1 MLLKSIAKKAKQSLF
16 LYYNNDDVLMAKKTE
31 KPSNPYK
38 SEPESN
44 LPRPKIPFFYSL
56 IALALIIGVQ
66 LAFFWS
72 GSTPEVPYSTFRSLI
87 AENKVESVK
96 LAPEKIMVQLKQGVT
111 VSVGAAEGDQP
122 SVSAPKSS
130 SKPSNELVVTPVR
143 DDKLIELLESKGV
156 RYQGVQGNSWIGELL
171 QWIIPFG
178 LLLGMYFFVFRRMGG
193 PGSQFMNIG
202 KNKAALYENFD
213 EHTRITFKDVAGLDE
228 AKAEVM
234 EVVDFLKDPK
244 KYTTLGGKLP
254 KGVLLVGPPG
264 TGKTLLAKAVAGEA
278 DVPFFSL
285 SGSDFVEMF
294 VGVGAARV
302 RDLFKQ
308 AKEKAPCIIFIDEID
323 AVGRSRGKGVMMG
336 ANDERENTLNQL
348 LVEMDGF
355 ATDKGVILIAATN
368 RPDVLDSALLR
379 PGRFDRQIMVDKPDL
394 KGRVDI
400 LKVHTKSLS
409 LGNDVNL
416 KTLASQTPGF
426 AGAEIANAA
435 NEAALLASRR
445 NKQTIDMKDF
455 EDAIERVVAGLEKKN
470 KVINPRERQI
480 VAYHEA
486 GHAIVSWMMV
496 ENDPVQKISIVPR
509 GMSALGYTMNIPL
522 EDRYLMTRRELFARI
537 CGLLGGRIAEQ
548 VIFGEIS
555 TGAQNDLEKVTSIA
569 YNMVMVYGM
578 SEKLGNISFY
588 DSHNS
593 GYGMEKKYGEETA
606 RLIDQEVRH
615 IIEEARVAVLEL
627 LAEHRDKLER
637 LASELLQKEMLQQS
651 QIEEILGKRPGGN
664 LFPSSYDDV
673 EEVEVDAAPSVTC
686 EAAVVENGT
695 AVSATTDKAKSQLSP
710 CEQKALEE
718 AVARIQRAR
727 EQREAQQQQQNPP
740 SEV

>member
-1 MLLKSIAKKAKQSLF
+1 
-16 LYYNNDDVLMAKKTE
+16 MAKKPL

-38 SEPESN
+38 NEPEN
-44 LPRPKIPFFYSL
+44 NIPRPKFSIMYYVVVIVLL
-56 IALALIIGVQ
+56 IGIQ
-66 LAFFWS
+66 LAVFWP
-72 GSTPEVPYSTFRSLI
+72 GSTKEIAYSEFRKLI
-87 AENKVESVK
+87 TEDKIESVK
-96 LAPEKIMVQLKQGVT
+96 IAQEKIYIKLKP
-111 VSVGAAEGDQP
+111 GAITSIAAKEQP
-122 SVSAPKSS
+122 KDAPGLFPSQS
-130 SKPSNELVVTPVR
+130 TSKPDEIVVNPVR
-143 DDKLIELLESKGV
+143 DDTLIALLESKGIK
-156 RYQGVQGNSWIGELL
+156 YQGVASTTWISELI
-171 QWIIPFG
+171 QWILPFA
-178 LLLGMYFFVFRRMGG
+178 LLIGIYFFVFRRMGG
-193 PGSQFMNIG
+193 AGSQFMNIG
-202 KNKAALYENFD
+202 KNKAALYENLD

-278 DVPFFSL
+278 DVPFFSI

-323 AVGRSRGKGVMMG
+323 AVGRSRGKGAMMG

-355 ATDKGVILIAATN
+355 ATDKGVILMAATN

-394 KGRVDI
+394 KGRIDI
-400 LKVHTKSLS
+400 FKVHTKALSLS
-409 LGNDVNL
+409 ENVNL

-426 AGAEIANAA
+426 AGAEIANTA

-445 NKQTIDMKDF
+445 NKLSIEMKDF
-455 EDAIERVVAGLEKKN
+455 EDAIERCIAGLEKKN
-470 KVINPRERQI
+470 KVINPREKQI

-486 GHAIVSWMMV
+486 GHAIVSWMMP

-522 EDRYLMTRRELFARI
+522 EDRYLMTKTELLARI
-537 CGLLGGRIAEQ
+537 CGLLGGRIAELI
-548 VIFGEIS
+548 IFNEIS

-578 SEKLGNISFY
+578 SDKLGNLSFFESNNPY
-588 DSHNS
+588 
-593 GYGMEKKYGEETA
+593 YGSPGIDKKYSEETA
-606 RLIDQEVRH
+606 RLIDREVMA
-615 IIEEARVAVLEL
+615 IVEDARLHVLNL
-627 LAEHRDKLER
+627 LTLHREKLEK
-637 LASELLQKEMLQQS
+637 LASELLLKEMLQYA
-651 QIEEILGKRPGGN
+651 QIEEILGKRAEG
-664 LFPSSYDDV
+664 LFPVQAEEEDD
-673 EEVEVDAAPSVTC
+673 T
-686 EAAVVENGT
+686 VENEQPVT
-695 AVSATTDKAKSQLSP
+695 SQNNSDQLSTK
-710 CEQKALEE
+710 EQAELER
-718 AVARIQRAR
+718 AVARLR
-727 EQREAQQQQQNPP
+727 EVRN
-740 SEV
+740 

>member
-1 MLLKSIAKKAKQSLF
+1 
-16 LYYNNDDVLMAKKTE
+16 MAKNLF
-31 KPSNPYK
+31 KPSNPYRN
-38 SEPESN
+38 EPEN
-44 LPRPKIPFFYSL
+44 NERRPKFSILYYVMVILLL
-56 IALALIIGVQ
+56 IGIQ

-72 GSTPEVPYSTFRSLI
+72 GSSVEVPYSTFRKYI
-87 AENKVESVK
+87 AENKLESVK
-96 LAPEKIMVQLKQGVT
+96 ISPERIYIKLKPDAKSAVPAPE
-111 VSVGAAEGDQP
+111 P
-122 SVSAPKSS
+122 SREKPEMLLPGSSDKSG
-130 SKPSNELVVTPVR
+130 ELFVTPVR
-143 DDKLIELLESKGV
+143 DEQLVELLESKGIK
-156 RYQGVQGNSWIGELL
+156 YQGMPSNTWLGELL
-171 QWIIPFG
+171 QWILPFA
-178 LLLGMYFFVFRRMGG
+178 LLIGIYFFVFRRMGG
-193 PGSQFMNIG
+193 PGSQFMNIS
-202 KNKAALYENFD
+202 KNKAALYENLD

-244 KYTTLGGKLP
+244 KYTKLGGKLP

-278 DVPFFSL
+278 EVPFFSI

-302 RDLFKQ
+302 RDLFRQ

-323 AVGRSRGKGVMMG
+323 AVGRSRGKGAMMG

-355 ATDKGVILIAATN
+355 ATDKGVILMAATN

-394 KGRVDI
+394 KGRIDI
-400 LKVHTKSLS
+400 FKVHTKNLS
-409 LGNDVNL
+409 LAPDVNL
-416 KTLASQTPGF
+416 KALASQTPGF

-445 NKQTIDMKDF
+445 EKQSIEMKDF

-486 GHAIVSWMMV
+486 GHAIVSWMMP

-522 EDRYLMTRRELFARI
+522 EDRYLMTKSELFARI

-548 VIFGEIS
+548 IIFSEIS
-555 TGAQNDLEKVTSIA
+555 TGAQNDLEKITGIA
-569 YNMVMVYGM
+569 YNMVLVYGM
-578 SEKLGNISFY
+578 SDRIGNLSY
-588 DSHNS
+588 YESNNPYS
-593 GYGMEKKYGEETA
+593 GGPGIDRRYSEDTA
-606 RLIDQEVRH
+606 RLIDSEVNA
-615 IIEEARVAVLEL
+615 IVEQARQRVTDL
-627 LAEHRDKLER
+627 LTTNRDKLEA
-637 LASELLQKEMLQQS
+637 LAKELLGKEMLQYC
-651 QIEEILGKRPGGN
+651 QIEEILGKRPEGSYPSHLHTDCSGN
-664 LFPSSYDDV
+664 GAVHESP
-673 EEVEVDAAPSVTC
+673 EEQEKSDMSETERQEL
-686 EAAVVENGT
+686 EAAVARLKEKRPPEN
-695 AVSATTDKAKSQLSP
+695 
-710 CEQKALEE
+710 
-718 AVARIQRAR
+718 
-727 EQREAQQQQQNPP
+727 
-740 SEV
+740 

>member
-1 MLLKSIAKKAKQSLF
+1 
-16 LYYNNDDVLMAKKTE
+16 MAKKTL

-38 SEPESN
+38 NQQEN
-44 LPRPKIPFFYSL
+44 NIPRPKFPIMYYVVVIVL
-56 IALALIIGVQ
+56 LIGVQ

-72 GSTPEVPYSTFRSLI
+72 GSTQEIPYSTFRKLI
-87 AENKVESVK
+87 AENQVVSVK
-96 LAPEKIMVQLKQGVT
+96 ISPEKIYVKLKP
-111 VSVGAAEGDQP
+111 GAETGLAVKGSQKEGPGISFPQ
-122 SVSAPKSS
+122 ST
-130 SKPSNELVVTPVR
+130 SKQDEIIVNPVR
-143 DDKLIELLESKGV
+143 DEGLIELLESKGIK
-156 RYQGVQGNSWIGELL
+156 YQGLPSSTWISELL
-171 QWIIPFG
+171 QWIVPFG
-178 LLLGMYFFVFRRMGG
+178 LLIGIYFFVFRRMGA

-202 KNKAALYENFD
+202 KNKAALYENLD

-278 DVPFFSL
+278 DVPFFSI

-323 AVGRSRGKGVMMG
+323 AVGRSRGKGAMMG

-394 KGRVDI
+394 KGRIDI
-400 LKVHTKSLS
+400 FKVHTKDLSLS
-409 LGNDVNL
+409 KDVNL
-416 KTLASQTPGF
+416 KALASQTPGF

-445 NKQTIDMKDF
+445 NKKSIEMKDF
-455 EDAIERVVAGLEKKN
+455 EDAIERCVAGLEKKN
-470 KVINPRERQI
+470 KVINPREKQI

-486 GHAIVSWMMV
+486 GHAIVSWMMPD
-496 ENDPVQKISIVPR
+496 NDPVQKISIVPR

-522 EDRYLMTRRELFARI
+522 EDRYLMTKSELLGRI
-537 CGLLGGRIAEQ
+537 CGLLGGRIAELI
-548 VIFGEIS
+548 IFSEIS

-569 YNMVMVYGM
+569 YNMVTVYGM
-578 SEKLGNISFY
+578 SEKLGNLSFY
-588 DSHNS
+588 ESNNPY
-593 GYGMEKKYGEETA
+593 YGGPGIDKKYGEETA
-606 RLIDQEVRH
+606 RLIDREVMSIVEESRMKVMNLLTQNRH
-615 IIEEARVAVLEL
+615 
-627 LAEHRDKLER
+627 KLEQ
-637 LASELLQKEMLQQS
+637 LASELLLKEMLQYS
-651 QIEEILGKRPGGN
+651 QIEEILGKRPEG
-664 LFPSSYDDV
+664 LFPVHIEEELLLVNDD
-673 EEVEVDAAPSVTC
+673 
-686 EAAVVENGT
+686 ENHEKLT
-695 AVSATTDKAKSQLSP
+695 VQSNSEQLSDK
-710 CEQKALEE
+710 EQAELEE
-718 AVARIQRAR
+718 AVARLKQGRKIQ
-727 EQREAQQQQQNPP
+727 EN
-740 SEV
+740 

>member
-1 MLLKSIAKKAKQSLF
+1 
-16 LYYNNDDVLMAKKTE
+16 MAKNTI

-38 SEPESN
+38 NQPENN
-44 LPRPKIPFFYSL
+44 LPRPKFPIMYYVVVIVL
-56 IALALIIGVQ
+56 LIGVQ

-72 GSTPEVPYSTFRSLI
+72 GSTQEIPYSTFRKLI
-87 AENKVESVK
+87 AENQVVSVK
-96 LAPEKIMVQLKQGVT
+96 ISPEKIYVKLKP
-111 VSVGAAEGDQP
+111 GAETGLAVKGSQKEGPGISFPQ
-122 SVSAPKSS
+122 ST
-130 SKPSNELVVTPVR
+130 SKQDEIIVNPVR
-143 DDKLIELLESKGV
+143 DEGLIELLESKGIK
-156 RYQGVQGNSWIGELL
+156 YQGLPSSTWISELL
-171 QWIIPFG
+171 QWIVPFG
-178 LLLGMYFFVFRRMGG
+178 LLIGIYFFVFRRMGA

-202 KNKAALYENFD
+202 KNKAALYENLD

-278 DVPFFSL
+278 DVPFFSI

-323 AVGRSRGKGVMMG
+323 AVGRSRGKGAMMG

-394 KGRVDI
+394 KGRIDI
-400 LKVHTKSLS
+400 FKVHTKDLSLS
-409 LGNDVNL
+409 KDVNL
-416 KTLASQTPGF
+416 KALASQTPGF

-445 NKQTIDMKDF
+445 NKKSIEMKDF
-455 EDAIERVVAGLEKKN
+455 EDAIERCVAGLEKKN
-470 KVINPRERQI
+470 KVINPREKQI

-486 GHAIVSWMMV
+486 GHAIVSWMMPD
-496 ENDPVQKISIVPR
+496 NDPVQKISIVPR

-522 EDRYLMTRRELFARI
+522 EDRYLMTKSELLGRI
-537 CGLLGGRIAEQ
+537 CGLLGGRIAELI
-548 VIFGEIS
+548 IFSEIS

-569 YNMVMVYGM
+569 YNMVTVYGM
-578 SEKLGNISFY
+578 SDKLGNLSFY
-588 DSHNS
+588 ESNNPY
-593 GYGMEKKYGEETA
+593 YGGPGIDKKYGEETA
-606 RLIDQEVRH
+606 RLIDREVMSIVEESRMKVMNLLTQNRH
-615 IIEEARVAVLEL
+615 
-627 LAEHRDKLER
+627 KLEQ
-637 LASELLQKEMLQQS
+637 LASELLLKEMLQYS
-651 QIEEILGKRPGGN
+651 QIEEILGKRPEG
-664 LFPSSYDDV
+664 LFPV
-673 EEVEVDAAPSVTC
+673 HIEEESLL
-686 EAAVVENGT
+686 ENEDGNQEKST
-695 AVSATTDKAKSQLSP
+695 VQSNSEQLTDK
-710 CEQKALEE
+710 EQAELEE
-718 AVARIQRAR
+718 AVARLKQGRIIQ
-727 EQREAQQQQQNPP
+727 EN
-740 SEV
+740 

>member
-1 MLLKSIAKKAKQSLF
+1 
-16 LYYNNDDVLMAKKTE
+16 MAKNTI

-38 SEPESN
+38 NQPENN
-44 LPRPKIPFFYSL
+44 LPRPKFPIMYYVVVIVL
-56 IALALIIGVQ
+56 LIGVQ

-72 GSTPEVPYSTFRSLI
+72 GSTQEIPYSTFRKLI
-87 AENKVESVK
+87 AENQVVSVK
-96 LAPEKIMVQLKQGVT
+96 ISPEKIYVKLKP
-111 VSVGAAEGDQP
+111 GAETGLAVKGSQKEGPGISFPQ
-122 SVSAPKSS
+122 ST
-130 SKPSNELVVTPVR
+130 SKQDEIIVNPVR
-143 DDKLIELLESKGV
+143 DEGLIELLESKGIK
-156 RYQGVQGNSWIGELL
+156 YQGLPSSTWISELL
-171 QWIIPFG
+171 QWIVPFG
-178 LLLGMYFFVFRRMGG
+178 LLIGIYFFVFRRMGA

-202 KNKAALYENFD
+202 KNKAALYENLD

-278 DVPFFSL
+278 DVPFFSI

-323 AVGRSRGKGVMMG
+323 AVGRSRGKGAMMG

-394 KGRVDI
+394 KGRIDI
-400 LKVHTKSLS
+400 FKVHTKDLSLS
-409 LGNDVNL
+409 KDVNL
-416 KTLASQTPGF
+416 KALASQTPGF

-445 NKQTIDMKDF
+445 NKKSIEMKDF
-455 EDAIERVVAGLEKKN
+455 EDAIERCVAGLEKKN
-470 KVINPRERQI
+470 KVINPREKQI

-486 GHAIVSWMMV
+486 GHAIVSWMMPD
-496 ENDPVQKISIVPR
+496 NDPVQKISIVPR

-522 EDRYLMTRRELFARI
+522 EDRYLMTKSELLGRI
-537 CGLLGGRIAEQ
+537 CGLLGGRIAELI
-548 VIFGEIS
+548 IFSEIS

-569 YNMVMVYGM
+569 YNMVTVYGM
-578 SEKLGNISFY
+578 SEKLGNLSFY
-588 DSHNS
+588 ESNNPY
-593 GYGMEKKYGEETA
+593 YGGPGIDKKYGEETA
-606 RLIDQEVRH
+606 RLIDREVMSIVEESRMKVMNLLTQNRH
-615 IIEEARVAVLEL
+615 
-627 LAEHRDKLER
+627 KLEQ
-637 LASELLQKEMLQQS
+637 LASELLLKEMLQYS
-651 QIEEILGKRPGGN
+651 QIEEILGKRPEG
-664 LFPSSYDDV
+664 LFPVHIEEELLLVNDD
-673 EEVEVDAAPSVTC
+673 
-686 EAAVVENGT
+686 ENHEKLT
-695 AVSATTDKAKSQLSP
+695 VQSNSEQLSDK
-710 CEQKALEE
+710 EQAELEE
-718 AVARIQRAR
+718 AVARLKQGRKIQ
-727 EQREAQQQQQNPP
+727 EN
-740 SEV
+740 

>member
-1 MLLKSIAKKAKQSLF
+1 
-16 LYYNNDDVLMAKKTE
+16 MAKKTG

-38 SEPESN
+38 SEPETN
-44 LPRPKIPFFYSL
+44 VPRPKFPL
-56 IALALIIGVQ
+56 IYYIVAIVLLIGIQ

-72 GSTPEVPYSTFRSLI
+72 GSAPERPYSVFRQLI
-87 AENKVESVK
+87 TENKVVSVK
-96 LAPEKIMVQLKQGVT
+96 ISPERIYVKLKPGTDIGLPAKDSQKENPGI
-111 VSVGAAEGDQP
+111 SL
-122 SVSAPKSS
+122 PKSS
-130 SKPSNELVVTPVR
+130 SKPDEIVVNPVR
-143 DDKLIELLESKGV
+143 DDTLVALLESKGIE
-156 RYQGVQGNSWIGELL
+156 YQGMPSSTWISELL
-171 QWIIPFG
+171 QWIVPFG
-178 LLLGMYFFVFRRMGG
+178 LLIGIYFFVFRRMGA

-202 KNKAALYENFD
+202 KNKAALYENLD

-278 DVPFFSL
+278 DVPFFSI

-323 AVGRSRGKGVMMG
+323 AVGRSRGKGAMMG

-394 KGRVDI
+394 KGRIDI

-409 LGNDVNL
+409 LSKEVNL

-426 AGAEIANAA
+426 AGAELANAA

-445 NKQTIDMKDF
+445 NKQSIEMKDF
-455 EDAIERVVAGLEKKN
+455 EDAIERCVAGLEKKN
-470 KVINPRERQI
+470 KVINPREKQI

-486 GHAIVSWMMV
+486 GHAIVSWLMAD
-496 ENDPVQKISIVPR
+496 NDPVQKISIVPR

-522 EDRYLMTRRELFARI
+522 EDRYLMTRSELLGRI

-548 VIFGEIS
+548 IIFSEIS

-569 YNMVMVYGM
+569 YNMVTVYGM
-578 SEKLGNISFY
+578 SEKLGNLSFY
-588 DSHNS
+588 ESNNPY
-593 GYGMEKKYGEETA
+593 YGGPGIDKKYGEETA
-606 RLIDQEVRH
+606 RLIDREVMS
-615 IIEEARVAVLEL
+615 IVEESRMKVMNL
-627 LAEHRDKLER
+627 LTENRDKLEK
-637 LASELLQKEMLQQS
+637 LASELLLKEMLQYP
-651 QIEEILGKRPGGN
+651 QIEEILGKRPEG
-664 LFPSSYDDV
+664 LFPVHLEEDLV
-673 EEVEVDAAPSVTC
+673 EEEQEQII
-686 EAAVVENGT
+686 EAGAVQNNQEQL
-695 AVSATTDKAKSQLSP
+695 TDK
-710 CEQKALEE
+710 EREELEE
-718 AVARIQRAR
+718 AVARLR
-727 EQREAQQQQQNPP
+727 ETRKI
-740 SEV
+740 SEN

>member
-1 MLLKSIAKKAKQSLF
+1 
-16 LYYNNDDVLMAKKTE
+16 MAKNSV
-31 KPSNPYK
+31 KPPNPYK
-38 SEPESN
+38 NEPEPST
-44 LPRPKIPFFYSL
+44 PRPKFPIMYYVVVIVIL
-56 IALALIIGVQ
+56 IGVQ

-72 GSTPEVPYSTFRSLI
+72 GSSQEIPYSTFRKLI
-87 AENKVESVK
+87 TEEKVVSVK
-96 LAPEKIMVQLKQGVT
+96 LSPERIYVKLKPGVDAGIPLKEPQ
-111 VSVGAAEGDQP
+111 SDNPGISMPQ
-122 SVSAPKSS
+122 SS
-130 SKPSNELVVTPVR
+130 SKQDEIYVNPVR
-143 DDKLIELLESKGV
+143 DDGLIELLEKKGV
-156 RYQGVQGNSWIGELL
+156 KYQGMPSSTWISELL
-171 QWIIPFG
+171 QWLLPFG
-178 LLLGMYFFVFRRMGG
+178 LLLGLYFFVFRKMGG

-202 KNKAALYENFD
+202 KNKAALYENLD

-234 EVVDFLKDPK
+234 EVVDFLKAPK

-323 AVGRSRGKGVMMG
+323 AVGRSRGKGAMMG

-355 ATDKGVILIAATN
+355 ATDKGVILMAATN

-394 KGRVDI
+394 KGRMDI
-400 LKVHTKSLS
+400 FKVHTKALSLS
-409 LGNDVNL
+409 KEVNL
-416 KTLASQTPGF
+416 KALASQTPGF

-445 NKQTIDMKDF
+445 NKQSIEMKDF
-455 EDAIERVVAGLEKKN
+455 EDAIERVIAGLEKKN
-470 KVINPRERQI
+470 KVINPREKQI

-486 GHAIVSWMMV
+486 GHAIVSWMMPD
-496 ENDPVQKISIVPR
+496 NDPVQKISIVPR

-522 EDRYLMTRRELFARI
+522 EDRYLMTKNELIGRI

-548 VIFGEIS
+548 IIFNEIS
-555 TGAQNDLEKVTSIA
+555 TGAQNDLEKITSIA
-569 YNMVMVYGM
+569 YNMVTVYGM

-588 DSHNS
+588 ESNNPY
-593 GYGMEKKYGEETA
+593 YGSPGVDKKYGEETA
-606 RLIDQEVRH
+606 RLIDREVMS
-615 IIEEARVAVLEL
+615 IIEDARMRVMTL
-627 LAEHRDKLER
+627 LTENRDKLEK
-637 LASELLQKEMLQQS
+637 LASELLLKEMLQYPQV
-651 QIEEILGKRPGGN
+651 EEILGKRAEG
-664 LFPSSYDDV
+664 LFPTMHL
-673 EEVEVDAAPSVTC
+673 EDAAETDTLLEVSESAGNTTQN
-686 EAAVVENGT
+686 NGT
-695 AVSATTDKAKSQLSP
+695 EQLTDQERA
-710 CEQKALEE
+710 ELEE
-718 AVARIQRAR
+718 AVTRLKQTRNLP
-727 EQREAQQQQQNPP
+727 EN
-740 SEV
+740 

>member
-1 MLLKSIAKKAKQSLF
+1 
-16 LYYNNDDVLMAKKTE
+16 MAKK
-31 KPSNPYK
+31 PNRFPNPYK
-38 SEPESN
+38 NEQESN
-44 LPRPKIPFFYSL
+44 EPRPKFSILYYAVVIVLL
-56 IALALIIGVQ
+56 IGIQ

-72 GSTPEVPYSTFRSLI
+72 GSTQEIPYSTFRQFI
-87 AENKVESVK
+87 TENKVESVK
-96 LAPEKIMVQLKQGVT
+96 ISPEKIYVKLKQAPGSGLVQKEKPQ
-111 VSVGAAEGDQP
+111 EGPGLLMQP
-122 SVSAPKSS
+122 SAKQD
-130 SKPSNELVVTPVR
+130 ELLVNPVR
-143 DDKLIELLESKGV
+143 DDQLIELLESHGV
-156 RYQGVQGNSWIGELL
+156 KYQGLPSSTWIGELV
-171 QWIIPFG
+171 QWVLPFA
-178 LLLGMYFFVFRRMGG
+178 LLIGIYFFVFRRMGA

-202 KNKAALYENFD
+202 KNKAALYENLD
-213 EHTRITFKDVAGLDE
+213 EHTRITFRDVAGLDE

-278 DVPFFSL
+278 DVPFFSI

-302 RDLFKQ
+302 RDLFRQ

-323 AVGRSRGKGVMMG
+323 AVGRSRGKGYMMG

-394 KGRVDI
+394 KGRIDI
-400 LKVHTKSLS
+400 FKVHTKSLS
-409 LGNDVNL
+409 LSKDVNL
-416 KTLASQTPGF
+416 KTLATQTPGF

-445 NKQTIDMKDF
+445 NKSSIEMKDF

-470 KVINPRERQI
+470 KVINPREKQI

-486 GHAIVSWMMV
+486 GHAIVSWLMP

-522 EDRYLMTRRELFARI
+522 EDRYLMTRNELFARI

-548 VIFGEIS
+548 IIFSEIS

-578 SEKLGNISFY
+578 SAKIGNLSFY
-588 DSHNS
+588 ESNNQYFGSPGID
-593 GYGMEKKYGEETA
+593 KKYSDETG
-606 RLIDQEVRH
+606 RLIDSEVMG
-615 IIEEARVAVLEL
+615 IINEAGTRVTDL
-627 LAEHRDKLER
+627 LTENRDKLER
-637 LASELLQKEMLQQS
+637 LACELLRREMLQYA
-651 QIEEILGKRPGGN
+651 QIEEILGKRPPG
-664 LFPSSYDDV
+664 LFPAQVD
-673 EEVEVDAAPSVTC
+673 EEPAADENSPSMEITLAT
-686 EAAVVENGT
+686 ENTENGMNL
-695 AVSATTDKAKSQLSP
+695 SEKEKA
-710 CEQKALEE
+710 ELEE
-718 AVARIQRAR
+718 AVARIR
-727 EQREAQQQQQNPP
+727 ESRTQTE
-740 SEV
+740 S

>member
-1 MLLKSIAKKAKQSLF
+1 
-16 LYYNNDDVLMAKKTE
+16 MAKKTV
-31 KPSNPYK
+31 KPPNPYK
-38 SEPESN
+38 NEPEN
-44 LPRPKIPFFYSL
+44 NIPRPKFPIMYYVVAIVIL
-56 IALALIIGVQ
+56 IGVQ

-72 GSTPEVPYSTFRSLI
+72 GSTQEIPYSAFRRLI
-87 AENKVESVK
+87 TENKVVSVK
-96 LAPEKIMVQLKQGVT
+96 ISPERIYVKLKPGTDTGIAAKEPQKDNPV
-111 VSVGAAEGDQP
+111 VSLPQ
-122 SVSAPKSS
+122 SS
-130 SKPSNELVVTPVR
+130 TKQDEIFVNPVR
-143 DDKLIELLESKGV
+143 DDGLIELLESKGIK
-156 RYQGVQGNSWIGELL
+156 YQGMPSGTWISELL
-171 QWIIPFG
+171 QWLLPFA
-178 LLLGMYFFVFRRMGG
+178 LLIGIYFFVFRRMGG

-202 KNKAALYENFD
+202 KNKAALYENLD

-278 DVPFFSL
+278 DVPFFSI

-323 AVGRSRGKGVMMG
+323 AVGRSRGKGAMMG

-394 KGRVDI
+394 KGRIDI
-400 LKVHTKSLS
+400 FKVHTKALSLS
-409 LGNDVNL
+409 KEVNL
-416 KTLASQTPGF
+416 KALASQTPGF

-445 NKQTIDMKDF
+445 NQQSIGMKDF
-455 EDAIERVVAGLEKKN
+455 EDAIERCVAGLEKKN
-470 KVINPRERQI
+470 KVINPREKQI

-486 GHAIVSWMMV
+486 GHAIVSWMMAD
-496 ENDPVQKISIVPR
+496 NDPVQKISIVPR

-522 EDRYLMTRRELFARI
+522 EDRYLMTKSELLGRI
-537 CGLLGGRIAEQ
+537 CGLLGGRIAELI
-548 VIFGEIS
+548 IFNEIS

-569 YNMVMVYGM
+569 YNMVTVYGM
-578 SEKLGNISFY
+578 SEKLGNVSFY
-588 DSHNS
+588 ESNNPY
-593 GYGMEKKYGEETA
+593 YGSPGIDKKYGEDTA
-606 RLIDQEVRH
+606 RLIDREVMSF
-615 IIEEARVAVLEL
+615 IEESRMKVMNL
-627 LAEHRDKLER
+627 LTENREKLEK
-637 LASELLQKEMLQQS
+637 LASELLLKEMLQYP
-651 QIEEILGKRPGGN
+651 QIEEILGKRPKG
-664 LFPSSYDDV
+664 LFPVHIEEELV
-673 EEVEVDAAPSVTC
+673 EDLVL
-686 EAAVVENGT
+686 ENEEQT
-695 AVSATTDKAKSQLSP
+695 IENQADPNNSEQLTDNERK
-710 CEQKALEE
+710 ELEE
-718 AVARIQRAR
+718 AVARLRQTR
-727 EQREAQQQQQNPP
+727 QNA
-740 SEV
+740 EN

>member
-1 MLLKSIAKKAKQSLF
+1 MVKKLI
-16 LYYNNDDVLMAKKTE
+16 

-38 SEPESN
+38 NEPETN
-44 LPRPKIPFFYSL
+44 VPRPKFSIIYYVVVVALL
-56 IALALIIGVQ
+56 IGINLS
-66 LAFFWS
+66 FFWS
-72 GSTPEVPYSTFRSLI
+72 GSTQEIPYSAFRKLI
-87 AENKVESVK
+87 AENKIESVK
-96 LAPEKIMVQLKQGVT
+96 IAQERIYIKLK
-111 VSVGAAEGDQP
+111 P
-122 SVSAPKSS
+122 SVESTVTPKAPQKDEPGFFAPRTS
-130 SKPSNELVVTPVR
+130 SKQDEIYVNTVR
-143 DDKLIELLESKGV
+143 DESLIELLESKGV
-156 RYQGVQGNSWIGELL
+156 KYQGVPSSTWISELL
-171 QWIIPFG
+171 QWILPFG
-178 LLLGMYFFVFRRMGG
+178 LLIGIYFFVFRRMGA
-193 PGSQFMNIG
+193 PGSQFMNIS
-202 KNKAALYENFD
+202 KNKAALYENLD

-278 DVPFFSL
+278 DVPFFSI

-323 AVGRSRGKGVMMG
+323 AVGRSRGKGAMMG

-394 KGRVDI
+394 KGRIDI
-400 LKVHTKSLS
+400 FKVHTKKLSLS
-409 LGNDVNL
+409 ADVNL

-426 AGAEIANAA
+426 AGAEIANTA

-445 NKQTIDMKDF
+445 NKLSIEMEDF
-455 EDAIERVVAGLEKKN
+455 EDAIERCVAGLEKKN
-470 KVINPRERQI
+470 KVINPREKQI

-486 GHAIVSWMMV
+486 GHAIVSWMMP

-522 EDRYLMTRRELFARI
+522 EDRYLMTKTELLARI

-548 VIFGEIS
+548 IIFSEIS

-578 SEKLGNISFY
+578 SDKLGNLSFFESNNPY
-588 DSHNS
+588 
-593 GYGMEKKYGEETA
+593 YGSPGIDKKYGEETA
-606 RLIDQEVRH
+606 RLIDREVMS
-615 IIEEARVAVLEL
+615 IVEESRIKVVEMLTVNRE
-627 LAEHRDKLER
+627 KLEK
-637 LASELLQKEMLQQS
+637 LASELLLKEMLQYS
-651 QIEEILGKRPGGN
+651 QIEEILGKRPEG
-664 LFPSSYDDV
+664 LFPV
-673 EEVEVDAAPSVTC
+673 QPEEESVFQSDLRSP
-686 EAAVVENGT
+686 EKT
-695 AVSATTDKAKSQLSP
+695 ATEESTAQLSET
-710 CEQKALEE
+710 EQAELER
-718 AVARIQRAR
+718 AVAKLR
-727 EQREAQQQQQNPP
+727 EIRKIPEN
-740 SEV
+740 

>member
-1 MLLKSIAKKAKQSLF
+1 
-16 LYYNNDDVLMAKKTE
+16 MAKKTV

-38 SEPESN
+38 NEPEN
-44 LPRPKIPFFYSL
+44 NVPRPKFPIMYYVVVVVL
-56 IALALIIGVQ
+56 LIGVQ

-72 GSTPEVPYSTFRSLI
+72 GSTQEIPYSTFRQLI
-87 AENKVESVK
+87 TENKVVSVK
-96 LAPEKIMVQLKQGVT
+96 ISPERIYVKLKPGTETGIAAKEPQKDNPV
-111 VSVGAAEGDQP
+111 VSLPQ
-122 SVSAPKSS
+122 SS
-130 SKPSNELVVTPVR
+130 SKQDEIFVNPVH
-143 DDKLIELLESKGV
+143 DDTLIELLESKGIK
-156 RYQGVQGNSWIGELL
+156 YQGMPSSTWISELL
-171 QWIIPFG
+171 QWLLPFA
-178 LLLGMYFFVFRRMGG
+178 LLIGIYFFVFRRMGG

-202 KNKAALYENFD
+202 KNKAALYENLD

-278 DVPFFSL
+278 DVPFFSI

-323 AVGRSRGKGVMMG
+323 AVGRSRGKGAMMG

-394 KGRVDI
+394 KGRIDI
-400 LKVHTKSLS
+400 FKVHTKALSLS
-409 LGNDVNL
+409 KEVNL
-416 KTLASQTPGF
+416 KAHASQTPGF

-445 NKQTIDMKDF
+445 NKQSIDMKDF
-455 EDAIERVVAGLEKKN
+455 EDAIERCVAGLEKKN
-470 KVINPRERQI
+470 KVINPREKQI

-486 GHAIVSWMMV
+486 GHAIVSWMMPD
-496 ENDPVQKISIVPR
+496 NDPVQKISIVPR

-522 EDRYLMTRRELFARI
+522 EDRYLMTKSELLGRI
-537 CGLLGGRIAEQ
+537 CGLLGGRIAELI
-548 VIFGEIS
+548 IFSEIS

-569 YNMVMVYGM
+569 YNMVTVYGM
-578 SEKLGNISFY
+578 SEKLGNLSFY
-588 DSHNS
+588 ESNNPY
-593 GYGMEKKYGEETA
+593 YGSPGIDKKYGEETA
-606 RLIDQEVRH
+606 RLIDREVMS
-615 IIEEARVAVLEL
+615 IVEESRMKVMNL
-627 LAEHRDKLER
+627 LTENREKLEK
-637 LASELLQKEMLQQS
+637 LASELLLKEMLQYP
-651 QIEEILGKRPGGN
+651 QIEEILGKRPEG
-664 LFPSSYDDV
+664 LFPV
-673 EEVEVDAAPSVTC
+673 HIEEEPIL
-686 EAAVVENGT
+686 ENEDENIEN
-695 AVSATTDKAKSQLSP
+695 TTLPNNTEQLSDK
-710 CEQKALEE
+710 ERAELED
-718 AVARIQRAR
+718 AVARLRQGGKTVER
-727 EQREAQQQQQNPP
+727 
-740 SEV
+740 

>member
-1 MLLKSIAKKAKQSLF
+1 
-16 LYYNNDDVLMAKKTE
+16 MAKK
-31 KPSNPYK
+31 PLRPLNPYK
-38 SEPESN
+38 NEPEN
-44 LPRPKIPFFYSL
+44 NIPRPKFSIMYYVVVIVIL
-56 IALALIIGVQ
+56 IGVQ

-72 GSTPEVPYSTFRSLI
+72 GSTKEIPYSEFRKLI
-87 AENKVESVK
+87 TEDKIESVK
-96 LAPEKIMVQLKQGVT
+96 ISPERISIKLKPGVEAGLAVKEPQKETPGFLPQ
-111 VSVGAAEGDQP
+111 
-122 SVSAPKSS
+122 SS
-130 SKPSNELVVTPVR
+130 SKQDEIFVNPVR
-143 DDKLIELLESKGV
+143 DDTLIELLESQGIK
-156 RYQGVQGNSWIGELL
+156 YQGMASNTWISELI
-171 QWIIPFG
+171 QWILPFA
-178 LLLGMYFFVFRRMGG
+178 LLIGIYFFVFRRMGG

-202 KNKAALYENFD
+202 KNKAALYENLD

-278 DVPFFSL
+278 DVPFFSI

-323 AVGRSRGKGVMMG
+323 AVGRSRGKGAMMG

-394 KGRVDI
+394 KGRIDI
-400 LKVHTKSLS
+400 FKVHTKKLSLS
-409 LGNDVNL
+409 PNVNL
-416 KTLASQTPGF
+416 KALASQTPGF
-426 AGAEIANAA
+426 AGAEIANTA

-445 NKQTIDMKDF
+445 NKLSIEMKDF
-455 EDAIERVVAGLEKKN
+455 EDAIERCVAGLEKKN
-470 KVINPRERQI
+470 KVINPREKQI

-486 GHAIVSWMMV
+486 GHAIVSWMMP

-522 EDRYLMTRRELFARI
+522 EDRYLMTKTELLARI

-548 VIFGEIS
+548 IIFNEIS

-578 SEKLGNISFY
+578 SDKLGNLSFFESNNPY
-588 DSHNS
+588 
-593 GYGMEKKYGEETA
+593 YGSPGIDKKYGEETA
-606 RLIDQEVRH
+606 RIIDREVMA
-615 IIEEARVAVLEL
+615 IVEDARLKVMNL
-627 LAEHRDKLER
+627 LNVNREKLEK
-637 LASELLQKEMLQQS
+637 LASELLLKEMLQYA
-651 QIEEILGKRPGGN
+651 QIEEILGKRAEG
-664 LFPSSYDDV
+664 LFPVQAEEESLPENDQESSTEIASQNNLD
-673 EEVEVDAAPSVTC
+673 
-686 EAAVVENGT
+686 
-695 AVSATTDKAKSQLSP
+695 QLSQQ
-710 CEQKALEE
+710 EQVELEE
-718 AVARIQRAR
+718 AVAKLRGKRSSQV
-727 EQREAQQQQQNPP
+727 
-740 SEV
+740 S

>member
-1 MLLKSIAKKAKQSLF
+1 
-16 LYYNNDDVLMAKKTE
+16 MAKKPL

-38 SEPESN
+38 NEPEN
-44 LPRPKIPFFYSL
+44 NIPRPKFSIMYYVVVIVL
-56 IALALIIGVQ
+56 LIGVQ

-72 GSTPEVPYSTFRSLI
+72 GSTREIPYSEFRKLI
-87 AENKVESVK
+87 AENKIESVK
-96 LAPEKIMVQLKQGVT
+96 IAPEKIYIKLKP
-111 VSVGAAEGDQP
+111 GAATGIAVKEP
-122 SVSAPKSS
+122 PKDGPGMLLPQSS
-130 SKPSNELVVTPVR
+130 SKQDEIVVNPVR
-143 DDKLIELLESKGV
+143 DDTLIELLESKGIK
-156 RYQGVQGNSWIGELL
+156 YQGMASNTWISELL
-171 QWIIPFG
+171 QWILPFG
-178 LLLGMYFFVFRRMGG
+178 LLIGIYFFVFRRMGG

-202 KNKAALYENFD
+202 KNKAALYENLD
-213 EHTRITFKDVAGLDE
+213 EHSRITFKDVAGLDE

-278 DVPFFSL
+278 DVPFFSI

-323 AVGRSRGKGVMMG
+323 AVGRSRGKGAMMG

-394 KGRVDI
+394 KGRIDI
-400 LKVHTKSLS
+400 FKVHTKKLSLS
-409 LGNDVNL
+409 DDVNL

-426 AGAEIANAA
+426 AGAEIANTA

-445 NKQTIDMKDF
+445 NKLSIDMKDF
-455 EDAIERVVAGLEKKN
+455 EDAIERCVAGLEKKN
-470 KVINPRERQI
+470 KVINPREKQI

-486 GHAIVSWMMV
+486 GHAIVSWMMA

-522 EDRYLMTRRELFARI
+522 EDRYLMTKSELLARI

-548 VIFGEIS
+548 IIFNEIS

-578 SEKLGNISFY
+578 SDKLGNLSFFESNNPY
-588 DSHNS
+588 
-593 GYGMEKKYGEETA
+593 YGSPGIDKKYGEETA
-606 RLIDQEVRH
+606 RLIDREVMS
-615 IIEEARVAVLEL
+615 IVEESRLRVMNL
-627 LAEHRDKLER
+627 LTLNREKLEK
-637 LASELLQKEMLQQS
+637 LASELLLKEMLQYT
-651 QIEEILGKRPGGN
+651 QIEEILGKRPEG
-664 LFPSSYDDV
+664 LFPV
-673 EEVEVDAAPSVTC
+673 QPEEEYLPESDQEISP
-686 EAAVVENGT
+686 N
-695 AVSATTDKAKSQLSP
+695 KSDQLSLK
-710 CEQKALEE
+710 EQAELEE
-718 AVARIQRAR
+718 AVARLR
-727 EQREAQQQQQNPP
+727 EVRNIPEN
-740 SEV
+740 

>member
-1 MLLKSIAKKAKQSLF
+1 
-16 LYYNNDDVLMAKKTE
+16 MAKKPL

-38 SEPESN
+38 NESEN
-44 LPRPKIPFFYSL
+44 NIPRPKFSIMYYVVVIVL
-56 IALALIIGVQ
+56 LIGVQ

-72 GSTPEVPYSTFRSLI
+72 GSTQEIPYSTFRKLI
-87 AENKVESVK
+87 AENKIESVK
-96 LAPEKIMVQLKQGVT
+96 ISPEKIYIKLKP
-111 VSVGAAEGDQP
+111 GAQTGIAVKEL
-122 SVSAPKSS
+122 PKDGPGIFTPQ
-130 SKPSNELVVTPVR
+130 SKQEEIVVNPVR
-143 DDKLIELLESKGV
+143 DDTLIELLESKGIK
-156 RYQGVQGNSWIGELL
+156 YQGMASSTWIGELI
-171 QWIIPFG
+171 QWILPFV
-178 LLLGMYFFVFRRMGG
+178 LLIGIYFFVFRRMGG

-202 KNKAALYENFD
+202 KNKAALYENLD

-278 DVPFFSL
+278 DVPFFSI

-323 AVGRSRGKGVMMG
+323 AVGRSRGKGAMMG

-355 ATDKGVILIAATN
+355 ATDKGVILMAATN

-394 KGRVDI
+394 KGRIDI
-400 LKVHTKSLS
+400 FKVHTKALSLS
-409 LGNDVNL
+409 EDVNL

-426 AGAEIANAA
+426 AGAEIANTA

-445 NKQTIDMKDF
+445 NKLSIEMKDF
-455 EDAIERVVAGLEKKN
+455 EDAIERCIAGLEKKN
-470 KVINPRERQI
+470 KVINPREKQI

-486 GHAIVSWMMV
+486 GHAIVSWMMP

-522 EDRYLMTRRELFARI
+522 EDRYLMTKTELLARI

-548 VIFGEIS
+548 IIFNEIS

-578 SEKLGNISFY
+578 SDKLGNLSFFESNNPY
-588 DSHNS
+588 
-593 GYGMEKKYGEETA
+593 YGSPGIDKKYSEETA
-606 RLIDQEVRH
+606 RLIDREVMAIVEDSRLKV
-615 IIEEARVAVLEL
+615 IEL
-627 LAEHRDKLER
+627 LTLNREKLEK
-637 LASELLQKEMLQQS
+637 LASELLLKEMLQYA
-651 QIEEILGKRPGGN
+651 QIEEILGKRPEG
-664 LFPSSYDDV
+664 LFPV
-673 EEVEVDAAPSVTC
+673 QAEEEYSPEQEQSAASQ
-686 EAAVVENGT
+686 N
-695 AVSATTDKAKSQLSP
+695 KSDQLSQT
-710 CEQKALEE
+710 EQAELEE
-718 AVARIQRAR
+718 AVARLR
-727 EQREAQQQQQNPP
+727 EVRSIPEN
-740 SEV
+740 

>member
-1 MLLKSIAKKAKQSLF
+1 
-16 LYYNNDDVLMAKKTE
+16 MAKNSV
-31 KPSNPYK
+31 KPPNPYK
-38 SEPESN
+38 NEPEPST
-44 LPRPKIPFFYSL
+44 PRPKFPIMYYVVVIVLL
-56 IALALIIGVQ
+56 IGIQ

-72 GSTPEVPYSTFRSLI
+72 GSSQEIPYSTFRKLI
-87 AENKVESVK
+87 TEEKVVSVK
-96 LAPEKIMVQLKQGVT
+96 LSPERIYIKLKPGVDTGIT
-111 VSVGAAEGDQP
+111 VKEQQNDTPGITMPQ
-122 SVSAPKSS
+122 SS
-130 SKPSNELVVTPVR
+130 SKPDEIYVNPVR
-143 DDKLIELLESKGV
+143 DDGLIELLEKKGV
-156 RYQGVQGNSWIGELL
+156 KYQGMPSSTWISELL
-171 QWIIPFG
+171 QWLLPFG
-178 LLLGMYFFVFRRMGG
+178 LLLGLYFFVFRKMGG

-202 KNKAALYENFD
+202 KNKAALYENLD

-234 EVVDFLKDPK
+234 EVVDFLKAPK

-323 AVGRSRGKGVMMG
+323 AVGRSRGKGAMMG

-355 ATDKGVILIAATN
+355 ATDKGVILMAATN

-394 KGRVDI
+394 KGRMDI
-400 LKVHTKSLS
+400 FKVHTKALSLS
-409 LGNDVNL
+409 KEVNL
-416 KTLASQTPGF
+416 KALASQTPGF

-445 NKQTIDMKDF
+445 NKQSIEMKDF
-455 EDAIERVVAGLEKKN
+455 EDAIERVIAGLEKKN
-470 KVINPRERQI
+470 KVINPREKQI

-486 GHAIVSWMMV
+486 GHAIVSWMMPD
-496 ENDPVQKISIVPR
+496 NDPVQKISIVPR

-522 EDRYLMTRRELFARI
+522 EDRYLMTKNELIGRI

-548 VIFGEIS
+548 IIFNEIS
-555 TGAQNDLEKVTSIA
+555 TGAQNDLEKITSIA
-569 YNMVMVYGM
+569 YNMVTVYGM

-588 DSHNS
+588 ESNNPY
-593 GYGMEKKYGEETA
+593 YGSPGVDKKYGEETA
-606 RLIDQEVRH
+606 RLIDREVMS
-615 IIEEARVAVLEL
+615 IIEDARMRVMTL
-627 LAEHRDKLER
+627 LTENREKLEK
-637 LASELLQKEMLQQS
+637 LASELLLKEMLQYPQV
-651 QIEEILGKRPGGN
+651 EEILGKRAEG
-664 LFPSSYDDV
+664 LFPTMHLD
-673 EEVEVDAAPSVTC
+673 DAAETDMLLPDVSESDGNTSQN
-686 EAAVVENGT
+686 NG
-695 AVSATTDKAKSQLSP
+695 SEQLSAQ
-710 CEQKALEE
+710 ERAELEE
-718 AVARIQRAR
+718 AVARLKQTRNIP
-727 EQREAQQQQQNPP
+727 EN
-740 SEV
+740 

>member
-1 MLLKSIAKKAKQSLF
+1 
-16 LYYNNDDVLMAKKTE
+16 MAKKPL

-38 SEPESN
+38 NEPEN
-44 LPRPKIPFFYSL
+44 NIPRPKFSIMYYVVVIVLL
-56 IALALIIGVQ
+56 IGIQ

-72 GSTPEVPYSTFRSLI
+72 GSTKEIAYSEFRKLI
-87 AENKVESVK
+87 TEDKIESVK
-96 LAPEKIMVQLKQGVT
+96 IGQERISLKLKP
-111 VSVGAAEGDQP
+111 GAETSIAVKEPQKETPGFFPQ
-122 SVSAPKSS
+122 ST
-130 SKPSNELVVTPVR
+130 SKQDEIFVNPVR
-143 DDKLIELLESKGV
+143 DDTLIALLESKGIK
-156 RYQGVQGNSWIGELL
+156 YQGMASTTWISELI
-171 QWIIPFG
+171 QWVLPFA
-178 LLLGMYFFVFRRMGG
+178 LLIGIYFFVFRRMGG
-193 PGSQFMNIG
+193 AGSQFMNIG
-202 KNKAALYENFD
+202 KNKAALYENLD

-278 DVPFFSL
+278 DVPFFSI

-323 AVGRSRGKGVMMG
+323 AVGRSRGKGAMMG

-355 ATDKGVILIAATN
+355 ATDKGVILMAATN

-394 KGRVDI
+394 KGRIDI
-400 LKVHTKSLS
+400 FKVHTKALSLS
-409 LGNDVNL
+409 ENVNL

-426 AGAEIANAA
+426 AGAEIANTA

-445 NKQTIDMKDF
+445 NKLSIEMKDF
-455 EDAIERVVAGLEKKN
+455 EDAIERCIAGLEKKN
-470 KVINPRERQI
+470 KVINPREKQI

-486 GHAIVSWMMV
+486 GHAIVSWMMP

-522 EDRYLMTRRELFARI
+522 EDRYLMTKTELLARI
-537 CGLLGGRIAEQ
+537 CGLLGGRIAELI
-548 VIFGEIS
+548 IFNEIS

-578 SEKLGNISFY
+578 SEKLGNLSFFESNNPY
-588 DSHNS
+588 
-593 GYGMEKKYGEETA
+593 YGSPGIDKKYSEETA
-606 RLIDQEVRH
+606 RLIDREVMA
-615 IIEEARVAVLEL
+615 IVEDARLHVLNL
-627 LAEHRDKLER
+627 LTLHREKLEK
-637 LASELLQKEMLQQS
+637 LASELLLKEMLQYA
-651 QIEEILGKRPGGN
+651 QIEEILGKRAEG
-664 LFPSSYDDV
+664 LFPVQAEEDDS
-673 EEVEVDAAPSVTC
+673 EENELPVTTQ
-686 EAAVVENGT
+686 NN
-695 AVSATTDKAKSQLSP
+695 SNQLSKT
-710 CEQKALEE
+710 EQTELEQ
-718 AVARIQRAR
+718 AVARLR
-727 EQREAQQQQQNPP
+727 EVRN
-740 SEV
+740 

>member
-1 MLLKSIAKKAKQSLF
+1 
-16 LYYNNDDVLMAKKTE
+16 MAKKTV
-31 KPSNPYK
+31 KPPNPYK
-38 SEPESN
+38 NEPETN
-44 LPRPKIPFFYSL
+44 LPRPKFPVMYYVVVIVL
-56 IALALIIGVQ
+56 LIGVQ

-72 GSTPEVPYSTFRSLI
+72 GSTQEIPYSTFRKLI
-87 AENKVESVK
+87 AENKVVSVK
-96 LAPEKIMVQLKQGVT
+96 ISAERIYVKLKPGTETGIAIKEEKKDNPV
-111 VSVGAAEGDQP
+111 VSLPQ
-122 SVSAPKSS
+122 SS
-130 SKPSNELVVTPVR
+130 SKQDEIFVNPVR
-143 DDKLIELLESKGV
+143 DDGLIELLESKGIK
-156 RYQGVQGNSWIGELL
+156 YQGMPSSTWISELL
-171 QWIIPFG
+171 QWILPFG
-178 LLLGMYFFVFRRMGG
+178 LLIGVYFFVFRRMGG

-202 KNKAALYENFD
+202 KNKAALYENLD

-278 DVPFFSL
+278 DVPFFSI

-323 AVGRSRGKGVMMG
+323 AVGRSRGKGAMMG

-394 KGRVDI
+394 KGRIDI
-400 LKVHTKSLS
+400 FKVHTKALSLS
-409 LGNDVNL
+409 KEVNL
-416 KTLASQTPGF
+416 KALASQTPGF

-445 NKQTIDMKDF
+445 NKQSIEMKDF
-455 EDAIERVVAGLEKKN
+455 EDAIERCVAGLEKKN
-470 KVINPRERQI
+470 KVINPREKQI

-486 GHAIVSWMMV
+486 GHAIVSWMMAD
-496 ENDPVQKISIVPR
+496 NDPVQKISIVPR

-522 EDRYLMTRRELFARI
+522 EDRYLMTRSELLGRI
-537 CGLLGGRIAEQ
+537 CGLLGGRIAELI
-548 VIFGEIS
+548 IFSEIS

-569 YNMVMVYGM
+569 YNMVTVYGM
-578 SEKLGNISFY
+578 SEKLGNLSFY
-588 DSHNS
+588 ESNNPY
-593 GYGMEKKYGEETA
+593 YGSPGIDKKYGEETA
-606 RLIDQEVRH
+606 RLIDREVMS
-615 IIEEARVAVLEL
+615 IVEESRLKVMNL
-627 LAEHRDKLER
+627 LTENRDKLEK
-637 LASELLQKEMLQQS
+637 LASELLLKEMLQYP
-651 QIEEILGKRPGGN
+651 QIEEILGKRPEG
-664 LFPSSYDDV
+664 LFPV
-673 EEVEVDAAPSVTC
+673 RIEEEHLD
-686 EAAVVENGT
+686 EQQIENSEESIVPH
-695 AVSATTDKAKSQLSP
+695 AQSNSEQLTDKERQ
-710 CEQKALEE
+710 ELEE
-718 AVARIQRAR
+718 AVARLRQGRKTT
-727 EQREAQQQQQNPP
+727 E
-740 SEV
+740 S